1 MYTEGSVDGRHAGD
15 TPLVI
20 RRGVC
25 SNIRVQ
31 CQEYLFQNAITTR
44 DTNCTECRASH
55 PLIFL
60 HHMTPEQQ
68 RLYTML
74 TSIGIQRV
82 TFISDSIN
90 ATQAETQA
98 AQAAARRG

>member
-1 MYTEGSVDGRHAGD
+1 
-15 TPLVI
+15 
-20 RRGVC
+20 
-25 SNIRVQ
+25 
-31 CQEYLFQNAITTR
+31 
-44 DTNCTECRASH
+44 
-55 PLIFL
+55 
-60 HHMTPEQQ
+60 MTPEQQ

-98 AQAAARRG
+98 AQAATRRG

>member
-1 MYTEGSVDGRHAGD
+1 
-15 TPLVI
+15 
-20 RRGVC
+20 
-25 SNIRVQ
+25 
-31 CQEYLFQNAITTR
+31 
-44 DTNCTECRASH
+44 
-55 PLIFL
+55 
-60 HHMTPEQQ
+60 MTPEQQ

-74 TSIGIQRV
+74 ASIGIQRV